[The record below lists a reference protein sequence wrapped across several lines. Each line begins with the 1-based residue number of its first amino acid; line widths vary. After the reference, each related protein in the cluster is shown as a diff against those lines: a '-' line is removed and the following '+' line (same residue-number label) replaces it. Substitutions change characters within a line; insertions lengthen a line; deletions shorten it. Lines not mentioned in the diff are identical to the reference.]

1 MNMIIARI
9 ESALENIEQLY
20 RSWSE
25 LMEKKTDFWKTGKDW
40 HTKSHCSRVLLLVLI
55 IGKLKNLHTAELNA
69 LAAAAVFH
77 DSRRMDDW
85 PDVGHRQRAADY
97 YRTCCKNMVTAYDA
111 RVYYVMAYHDREDE
125 TGWQILREKF
135 PDDQTAVLL
144 YQIFKDADALD
155 RFRLGPDALDARY
168 LRTTEAKEL
177 VDFSKVLL
185 QYGPEVILKKRS
197 VAFFYPCLY
206 SKSCSPFCAL
216 RSGCTR
222 CRSPSISQ
230 ALRYPHEWPEPW

>member
-1 MNMIIARI
+1 MKMAKI
-9 ESALENIEQLY
+9 ESALKNIEQFY

-25 LMEKKTDFWKTGKDW
+25 LMEKKIDFWKAGKDW

-55 IGKLKNLHTAELNA
+55 IGKLKKLHTAELNA

-85 PDVGHRQRAADY
+85 LDVGHGQRAADY
-97 YRTCCKNMVTAYDA
+97 YRTCCKNMGTAYDA
-111 RVYYVMAYHDREDE
+111 RAYYVMAYHDREDE
-125 TGWQILREKF
+125 TGLQILREKF

-155 RFRLGPDALDARY
+155 RFRLGPDALDVRY

-177 VDFSKVLL
+177 VDFAKVLL
-185 QYGPEVILKKRS
+185 QYGPEVILRN
-197 VAFFYPCLY
+197 L
-206 SKSCSPFCAL
+206 
-216 RSGCTR
+216 
-222 CRSPSISQ
+222 
-230 ALRYPHEWPEPW
+230 